1 MVDGG
6 EYDIIVIVIIVN
18 RFYTEVYASARGYAV
33 TLRAR
38 HVRAGAATDG
48 YACVLDAVRSGDG
61 RRK

>member
-18 RFYTEVYASARGYAV
+18 RFYIEVYASARARGYAV

-61 RRK
+61 R